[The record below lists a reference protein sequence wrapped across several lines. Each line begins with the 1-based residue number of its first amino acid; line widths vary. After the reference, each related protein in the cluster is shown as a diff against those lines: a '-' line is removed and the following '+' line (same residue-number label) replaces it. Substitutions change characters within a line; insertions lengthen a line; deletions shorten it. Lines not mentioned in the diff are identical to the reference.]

1 MKILIVTT
9 HVPFISG
16 GAEILANNLQKALIE
31 NDHEAEITKIGF
43 KWYPPEKIPEHI
55 LATRL
60 LDFTETAGDKID
72 LVIGLKFPAYYIK
85 HPNKVLWILHQHRP
99 AYDLW
104 GTQFQ
109 DIPDNE
115 FGNSIRN
122 IIINSDNN
130 YLPEAKKIYS
140 LSKNVSNRLK
150 KFNNIKSQPL
160 YHPPDGVENLRSGK
174 FEDYIFYPSRFGP
187 LKRQDLAIK
196 SMKYTKT
203 NAKLIIA
210 GRPDSK
216 YDVEKLQTLIDELN
230 LQDKVTLLTDISNE
244 KKTDLFAN
252 CLGSLFIPFDEDL
265 GYVTLEAFYSHKSVI
280 TTNDS
285 GCPLEF
291 VDDKK
296 NGFIAPPNPESIA
309 SCIDKLYQDKN
320 SAMNM
325 GENGYKKISSMNLS
339 WDTVVKALTK

>member
-1 MKILIVTT
+1 MKILIVST

-16 GAEILANNLQKALIE
+16 GAEILANNLQKALI
-31 NDHEAEITKIGF
+31 NRDHEAEITKIGF

-72 LVIGLKFPAYYIK
+72 LVIALKFPAYFVK

-104 GTQFQ
+104 GTQYQ

-115 FGNSIRN
+115 FGKSIRN
-122 IIINSDNN
+122 IIINSDNRF
-130 YLPEAKKIYS
+130 LPEAKRIHT

-150 KFNNIKSQPL
+150 KFNNIKSHPL
-160 YHPPDGVENLRSGK
+160 YHPPDNAENLREGK
-174 FEDYIFYPSRFGP
+174 FEDYIFYPSRFGA

-196 SMKYTKT
+196 SMQYTKSDV
-203 NAKLIIA
+203 KLIVA
-210 GRPDSK
+210 GRPDSE
-216 YDVEKLQTLIDELN
+216 YDVEKLENLIEENKLH
-230 LQDKVTLLTDISNE
+230 DKVTLLTNISDE
-244 KKTDLFAN
+244 KKTDHFAN
-252 CLGSLFIPFDEDL
+252 CLGSLFIPYDEDY
-265 GYVTLEAFYSHKSVI
+265 GYVTLEAFYSHKPVV

-291 VDDKK
+291 IDDKK
-296 NGFIAPPNPESIA
+296 NGFIASPDPKSIA
-309 SCIDKLYQDKN
+309 ACLDKLYQDKKE
-320 SAMNM
+320 AEQM
-325 GENGYKKISSMNLS
+325 GENGHKKISSMKLS
-339 WDTVVKALTK
+339 WDNVVNTLTK